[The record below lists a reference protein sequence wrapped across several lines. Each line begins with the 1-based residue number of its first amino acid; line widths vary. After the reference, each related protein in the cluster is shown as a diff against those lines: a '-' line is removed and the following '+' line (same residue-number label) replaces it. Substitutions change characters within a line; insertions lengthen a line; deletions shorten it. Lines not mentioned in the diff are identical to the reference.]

1 MKSSRYVTG
10 QGRGC
15 PVAQPG
21 NVKSSRCATGQERG
35 CPVAQPGNMWL
46 SRYATGQHKAAPL
59 SNRTR
64 SKPSRCA
71 TGVQLG
77 LFCCL
82 TSTSKLSCT
91 VSQCHLQE
99 TRHLGI
105 LRLLHCQYQST
116 SHFVLEIETAVEAPY
131 PVAQPAIPLRN
142 GAARYVTG
150 RRLGIRTEHIH
161 TILMTLYTPSYSVN
175 KPPISVGCKH
185 QKPGAICDEM
195 NTPIL
200 V

>member
-1 MKSSRYVTG
+1 M
-10 QGRGC
+10 
-15 PVAQPG
+15 
-21 NVKSSRCATGQERG
+21 KSSRCATGQERG

-71 TGVQLG
+71 TGVQLR

-82 TSTSKLSCT
+82 TSTAKLSCT

-105 LRLLHCQYQST
+105 SLHEGVQFSLAAEVNHAPGSYVYTMGVLYGEISTWPTKQLVDLSRRYVSTKRVRRLLTEQ
-116 SHFVLEIETAVEAPY
+116 LVE
-131 PVAQPAIPLRN
+131 
-142 GAARYVTG
+142 VT
-150 RRLGIRTEHIH
+150 LF
-161 TILMTLYTPSYSVN
+161 
-175 KPPISVGCKH
+175 
-185 QKPGAICDEM
+185 
-195 NTPIL
+195 
-200 V
+200 